1 MWQQRSRV
9 EWLKEGAHNIEVITD
24 MVNPKVP
31 DQMKHFFAKPY
42 SRDEVAYA
50 LKKMPP
56 SKAPRID
63 GMLAFFFQEFWHILG
78 DDIVERQIS
87 DNIILAFETIHAM
100 RSKMGGKSSKDC
112 FEVGHGKSLV
122 YECISIVS
130 YSLIRHGAVEDDSLL
145 FLEAT
150 PHAYRTLK
158 RVFEIYESVAG
169 QKINLEK
176 LAIAF
181 SPNTPVHL
189 RNKVSSLL
197 KIPIVEFHEK
207 YLGLPTVIGK
217 RKKDCFNGI
226 KERLRKKL
234 NGWKEK
240 LLLKA
245 GKALLIK
252 AVAHNIPNYAMGV
265 FKLPITFCADLNS
278 MISKFWWKNSEYCKA
293 GKERASSYVWR
304 SLIWGRELLLS
315 GLRKRIGDGQDTLDY
330 GDAWIPRPNFFC
342 S

>member
-1 MWQQRSRV
+1 
-9 EWLKEGAHNIEVITD
+9 
-24 MVNPKVP
+24 
-31 DQMKHFFAKPY
+31 MKHFFAKSY

-56 SKAPRID
+56 SK
-63 GMLAFFFQEFWHILG
+63 EYWHILG
-78 DDIVERQIS
+78 DDVVEVCLK
-87 DNIILAFETIHAM
+87 ILNGQESV
-100 RSKMGGKSSKDC
+100 RSLNKTSTD
-112 FEVGHGKSLV
+112 
-122 YECISIVS
+122 
-130 YSLIRHGAVEDDSLL
+130 LIPKIEKPEFVTQYRHGAVEDDSLL

-150 PHAYRTLK
+150 PQAYRTLK
-158 RVFEIYESVAG
+158 RVFEIYEPVAG

-181 SPNTPVHL
+181 RPNTPVHL
-189 RNKVSSLL
+189 RNEVSSLL

-265 FKLPITFCADLNS
+265 FKLPITFCAYLNS

-304 SLIWGRELLLS
+304 SLIWGRELLFS
-315 GLRKRIGDGQDTLDY
+315 GLRKRIGDGQDL
-330 GDAWIPRPNFFC
+330 
-342 S
+342 